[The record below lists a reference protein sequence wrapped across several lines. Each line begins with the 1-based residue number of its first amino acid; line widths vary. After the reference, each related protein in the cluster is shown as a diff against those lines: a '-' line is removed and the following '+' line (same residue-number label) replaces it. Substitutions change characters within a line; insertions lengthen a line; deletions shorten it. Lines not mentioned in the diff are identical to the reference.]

1 MEKGNGKTTQNF
13 TENIKIPVSYKLSY
27 NFDFLFE

>member
-1 MEKGNGKTTQNF
+1 MEKGNGKTTQ
-13 TENIKIPVSYKLSY
+13 TVTDNIKIPVSYKLSY

>member
-13 TENIKIPVSYKLSY
+13 TENIKIPVSCKLSY

>member
-1 MEKGNGKTTQNF
+1 MEKGNGKTTQSF

>member
-13 TENIKIPVSYKLSY
+13 TENIKIPVRCKLSY

>member
-1 MEKGNGKTTQNF
+1 MEKGNGKIIKNF
-13 TENIKIPVSYKLSY
+13 IDNIKILVSYKLSY

>member
-1 MEKGNGKTTQNF
+1 MEKGNGKTTKFF
-13 TENIKIPVSYKLSY
+13 TENIKIPASYKLSY

>member
-1 MEKGNGKTTQNF
+1 MEKGNGKTTQHF
-13 TENIKIPVSYKLSY
+13 TENIKIPVSYKLSN